1 MQDAVSDLL
10 RILLLR
16 AGVKMALL
24 AAHFHGFGVAQHG
37 PWNTRV
43 NKGYK
48 KRRKSG
54 ACDKPRSSA
63 TIGAL
68 ECCWFSSGSLVVYLE
83 EPHLPL

>member
-1 MQDAVSDLL
+1 VLRYWPVRTEAMQDAVSGLL

-16 AGVKMALL
+16 ARM
-24 AAHFHGFGVAQHG
+24 
-37 PWNTRV
+37 

-68 ECCWFSSGSLVVYLE
+68 ECLWFSSGSLVVYLE